1 MNQANST
8 DELILKS
15 SCSCGRF
22 GGFAD
27 LKISKRPQIAPWFLL
42 GESRR
47 CGRYGHITRI
57 CCIGGK
63 YICVF
68 TYMYSYREMSAT
80 SARPQVGFE
89 RTRAVRAN
97 DVGSGSGGRGG
108 RTSLDA
114 TGDKAILDRDSSAF
128 VLRPLNRQDLQRIN
142 PTETTTC
149 TQVASSYRCGSNANE
164 QHDAMQARQWRFN
177 ASARAARTDAQRRLL
192 LGSSDAREAFIGLT
206 EKQPY

>member
-8 DELILKS
+8 GALILKS

-22 GGFAD
+22 RGFAD
-27 LKISKRPQIAPWFLL
+27 LKISKRPQISPWFSLD
-42 GESRR
+42 ESRR

-57 CCIGGK
+57 CCIGGE
-63 YICVF
+63 YMCVF
-68 TYMYSYREMSAT
+68 TYMYSYGKTSAT
-80 SARPQVGFE
+80 SARPQVGLE
-89 RTRAVRAN
+89 RTRAVGGN

-108 RTSLDA
+108 RTNLDA
-114 TGDKAILDRDSSAF
+114 TGEKSILDRDSGAF
-128 VLRPLNRQDLQRIN
+128 VLRPLIRQDLQRNN

-192 LGSSDAREAFIGLT
+192 HGSSGAREAFIGLT

>member
-8 DELILKS
+8 GELILKS

-27 LKISKRPQIAPWFLL
+27 LKISKRPQISPWFLL
-42 GESRR
+42 DESRR

-80 SARPQVGFE
+80 SARPQVGLE
-89 RTRAVRAN
+89 RTRAVGAN
-97 DVGSGSGGRGG
+97 DVGNGSAGRCG
-108 RTSLDA
+108 RTIIGA
-114 TGDKAILDRDSSAF
+114 TADKAILDRDSSAF

-142 PTETTTC
+142 PTETNTC

-164 QHDAMQARQWRFN
+164 QHDATQARQWRFN
-177 ASARAARTDAQRRLL
+177 ASARAARTELKDACCAGPPAQERPS
-192 LGSSDAREAFIGLT
+192 LG
-206 EKQPY
+206 

>member
-8 DELILKS
+8 GELILKS

-42 GESRR
+42 DGSRR

-68 TYMYSYREMSAT
+68 TYMYSYGETSAT
-80 SARPQVGFE
+80 SASPQVGLE
-89 RTRAVRAN
+89 RTRAVGAN
-97 DVGSGSGGRGG
+97 NVGNGSGGRGG
-108 RTSLDA
+108 RTITGA
-114 TGDKAILDRDSSAF
+114 TADKAIFDRDSSAF
-128 VLRPLNRQDLQRIN
+128 VLRPLSRQDLPRIN

-149 TQVASSYRCGSNANE
+149 TQNASSYRCGSNANE
-164 QHDAMQARQWRFN
+164 QHDAIQACQWRSG
-177 ASARAARTDAQRRLL
+177 ASAAAARTEAQRRWLR
-192 LGSSDAREAFIGLT
+192 GSSAAREAFIGLT
-206 EKQPY
+206 EKQP

>member
-8 DELILKS
+8 GELILKS
-15 SCSCGRF
+15 PCSCGRF

-42 GESRR
+42 AQGR
-47 CGRYGHITRI
+47 RYGHITRI

-68 TYMYSYREMSAT
+68 TYMYSYGETSAT
-80 SARPQVGFE
+80 SARPQVGLE
-89 RTRAVRAN
+89 RTRAVGAN
-97 DVGSGSGGRGG
+97 DVGNGSGGRGG

-114 TGDKAILDRDSSAF
+114 SGDKAILDRDSGAF
-128 VLRPLNRQDLQRIN
+128 VLRPLNRQDLPRIN

-164 QHDAMQARQWRFN
+164 QHDAMQACQWRSG
-177 ASARAARTDAQRRLL
+177 ASAAVASTEDQRRLL
-192 LGSSDAREAFIGLT
+192 RGSSAAREAFIGLT
-206 EKQPY
+206 EKQP

>member
-1 MNQANST
+1 MNRANST
-8 DELILKS
+8 GELILKS
-15 SCSCGRF
+15 PCSCGRF

-42 GESRR
+42 DGSRR

-68 TYMYSYREMSAT
+68 TYMYSYGETSAT
-80 SARPQVGFE
+80 SARPQVGLQ
-89 RTRAVRAN
+89 RTRAVGAKH
-97 DVGSGSGGRGG
+97 VGSGSGGRGG

-114 TGDKAILDRDSSAF
+114 SGGKAILDRDSGAF
-128 VLRPLNRQDLQRIN
+128 VLRPLSRQDLPRIN

-149 TQVASSYRCGSNANE
+149 TQVASSYRCGSDANE

-177 ASARAARTDAQRRLL
+177 ASARAARTDPQSRLSR
-192 LGSSDAREAFIGLT
+192 GSSDAREAFNGLT
-206 EKQPY
+206 EMPL

>member
-8 DELILKS
+8 GELILKS

-42 GESRR
+42 DGGRR

-63 YICVF
+63 YMCVF
-68 TYMYSYREMSAT
+68 TYVYSYRKTSAT
-80 SARPQVGFE
+80 SARPQVSFE
-89 RTRAVRAN
+89 RTRAVGAN
-97 DVGSGSGGRGG
+97 DVGSGSGGRCG
-108 RTSLDA
+108 RKSLDA
-114 TGDKAILDRDSSAF
+114 TADKPILDRSFESF
-128 VLRPLNRQDLQRIN
+128 VLRRLNRQDLPRIN

-164 QHDAMQARQWRFN
+164 QHDATQARQWRFN

-192 LGSSDAREAFIGLT
+192 RGSSGAREAFIGLT
-206 EKQPY
+206 EMPP